1 MIIVTGGAGFI
12 GSNIAE
18 QLNNDNESV
27 IICDRIDDNL
37 KLNNLNL
44 IKNKEILTP
53 ESLSQFIKKN
63 KDKLKAIIHM
73 GAISSTAEK
82 DIALL
87 INVNVNFSKEVFLL
101 ANKYSIKFI
110 YASSASTYGIGDQGF
125 DDDNNLLKMTSLKP
139 INKYG
144 LSKYLFDLFILQ
156 ELKVNKNH
164 LPSRPIGLKFFN
176 VYGKNET
183 HKGFMMS
190 PIPKFYSQIKKKGQ
204 LKLFKSHNPKFQDGM
219 QSRDFVFVD
228 DCVKIVKFFIK
239 NDNLSGIYNVGSGKN
254 ETFLRVAKIIFECLE
269 IKENIKFVPTPL
281 DIRAGY
287 QYMTKANMKRI
298 REAGFTDKF
307 TPIKKGI
314 KKYIKEYLS
323 INPINYK

>member
-18 QLNNDNESV
+18 KLKNDNEDV
-27 IICDRIDDNL
+27 IICDRIDDHL
-37 KLNNLNL
+37 KLSNITFLNNKKVLAPENLNQFI
-44 IKNKEILTP
+44 IKNK
-53 ESLSQFIKKN
+53 S
-63 KDKLKAIIHM
+63 KLKAIIHM

-82 DIALL
+82 NLALL
-87 INVNVNFSKEVFLL
+87 LKVNVQFSKEVFQL

-125 DDDNNLLKMTSLKP
+125 DDNNDLMRMNTLKP

-156 ELKVNKNH
+156 ELKINNYL
-164 LPSRPIGLKFFN
+164 LPSKPIGLKFFN
-176 VYGKNET
+176 VYGKNEI

-204 LKLFKSHNPKFQDGM
+204 LKLFKSHNPNFKNGM
-219 QSRDFVFVD
+219 QSRDFVYID
-228 DCVKIVKFFIK
+228 DCVNIVKFFLK
-239 NDNLSGIYNVGSGKN
+239 NKNLSGIYNVGSGKN
-254 ETFLRVAKIIFECLE
+254 ETFLRVAEIIFKSLKIE
-269 IKENIKFVPTPL
+269 KNIKFIPTPL
-281 DIRAGY
+281 NIRAGY

-298 REAGFTDKF
+298 RDIGFKDKF
-307 TPIKKGI
+307 TPINKGI
-314 KKYIKEYLS
+314 KKYISEYLS
-323 INPINYK
+323 INPINY